1 MAKQSKQFLGALN
14 SISAGNAPAPAS
26 APVAEAAQEKPTGR
40 YYAPSR
46 QGKQLVGGH
55 LPPQYKRTLKM
66 LSAECGE
73 SQEVL
78 LRKALDM
85 LFTAQR
91 IELR

>member
-1 MAKQSKQFLGALN
+1 MAKQSKQFLGALE
-14 SISAGNAPAPAS
+14 SISAVNKPPVTEPAPGMPS
-26 APVAEAAQEKPTGR
+26 AR
-40 YYAPSR
+40 YSAPSR

-66 LSAECGE
+66 LSAQTDT
-73 SQEVL
+73 SQEEL
-78 LRKALDM
+78 LRKALEM

>member
-1 MAKQSKQFLGALN
+1 MAKQSKQFLGALD
-14 SISAGNAPAPAS
+14 SISAGSKA
-26 APVAEAAQEKPTGR
+26 APVSEPVQEKPAGR

-66 LSAECGE
+66 LSAETGK
-73 SQEVL
+73 SQEEL
-78 LRKALDM
+78 LRGALDM

>member
-1 MAKQSKQFLGALN
+1 MAKQSKQFLGALD
-14 SISAGNAPAPAS
+14 SISAGNKPVPAAE
-26 APVAEAAQEKPTGR
+26 PVQEKPTATAR
-40 YYAPSR
+40 YHAPSR

-66 LSAECGE
+66 LSAETGK
-73 SQEVL
+73 SQEEL
-78 LRKALDM
+78 LRSALEM

>member
-1 MAKQSKQFLGALN
+1 MAKQNKQFLGALD
-14 SISAGNAPAPAS
+14 SISAGNKV
-26 APVAEAAQEKPTGR
+26 APVAEQAQDIPAAASR
-40 YYAPSR
+40 YHAPPSR

-66 LSAECGE
+66 LSAETGK
-73 SQEVL
+73 SQEQL
-78 LRKALDM
+78 LRSALDM

>member
-1 MAKQSKQFLGALN
+1 MAKQSKQFLGALD
-14 SISAGNAPAPAS
+14 SISAVNKPAPAT
-26 APVAEAAQEKPTGR
+26 APVQEQPAAR
-40 YYAPSR
+40 YSAPSR

-66 LSAECGE
+66 LSAQTDI
-73 SQEVL
+73 SQEEL
-78 LRKALDM
+78 LRKALEM

>member
-1 MAKQSKQFLGALN
+1 MAKQNKQFLGALD
-14 SISAGNAPAPAS
+14 SISAGNKAAPVIEQAQDTS
-26 APVAEAAQEKPTGR
+26 APSSTYRP
-40 YYAPSR
+40 APSR

-66 LSAECGE
+66 LSAETGK
-73 SQEVL
+73 SQEAL
-78 LRKALDM
+78 LRSALDM